1 MKRRRYQYGSLTKK
15 SNRVS
20 EDVWQFRFYETTP
33 EGRRY
38 RRSTTVGTVAQY
50 PTKTD
55 ALRIIEPLRLRLNLH
70 HRFGRPVSIGAL
82 IDHYIERELPERR
95 HSTQQSHSSTLK
107 RWILPR
113 WGDRPLE
120 EVKPVAVE
128 EWLRSLTLAP
138 KTKVNLRSLFHLI
151 YEHARR
157 WELTDR
163 NPIDLVRQR
172 GGRRCI
178 PRVLT
183 PSEIRLLLAQLTGS
197 YHTMV
202 LVAACLGLRAS
213 EIMGLQWQ
221 DFNWEDLTVYI
232 RRGVVNGRSGDTK
245 TEASQKSL
253 PIDPRLARSLQE
265 LWKRTFHRSPQDWV
279 FANKAGR
286 PRGQQN
292 ILHRHLRPA
301 ALRAGIGKI
310 GWHTFRHSYSTMLR
324 GAGTDIKVQQELLR
338 HSTIQSTLNTYTQ
351 AISEQ
356 KRAANTIVVGS
367 LFNENASTDQSSAN
381 GS

>member
-1 MKRRRYQYGSLTKK
+1 MTRRRYQYGSLTKK
-15 SNRVS
+15 NNRLS

-33 EGRRY
+33 EGHRY
-38 RRSTTVGTVAQY
+38 RRSTTVGTVAQN

-70 HRFGRPVSIGAL
+70 HRFGRPISIGAL

-95 HSTQQSHSSTLK
+95 HSTQQSHSSRLK

-120 EVKPVAVE
+120 DVKPIAVE

-183 PSEIRLLLAQLTGS
+183 PGEIRLLLAQLVEP

-221 DFNWEDLTVYI
+221 DFSWEDLTVLI

-253 PIDPRLARSLQE
+253 PIDPRLGCSLQE
-265 LWKRTFHRSPQDWV
+265 LRKGSLHKGPQDWV
-279 FANKAGR
+279 FANSVGR
-286 PRGQQN
+286 PRGQEN

-310 GWHTFRHSYSTMLR
+310 GWHTFRHSHSTILR
-324 GAGTDIKVQQELLR
+324 GAGADIKVQQELLP
-338 HSTIQSTLNTYTQ
+338 HSTIQSTMNTYTQ

-356 KRAANTIVVGS
+356 KRSANSMVVGI
-367 LFNENASTDQSSAN
+367 LINENAFTDQSSAN

>member
-15 SNRVS
+15 SNRLS
-20 EDVWQFRFYETTP
+20 EDVWQFRFYETTL

-38 RRSTTVGTVAQY
+38 RRSTTIGTVAQY

-55 ALRIIEPLRLRLNLH
+55 ALRIVEPLRLRLNLH
-70 HRFGRPVSIGAL
+70 HRFGRPISIGAL
-82 IDHYIERELPERR
+82 IDHYVERELPERR
-95 HSTQQSHSSTLK
+95 HSTQRSHSSTLI

-120 EVKPVAVE
+120 EIKPVAVE

-183 PSEIRLLLAQLTGS
+183 PSEIRLLLAQLVEP

-221 DFNWEDLTVYI
+221 DFNLEDLTVFI

-265 LWKRTFHRSPQDWV
+265 LWKRTLHQGPQDWV
-279 FANKAGR
+279 CANKGGR

-292 ILHRHLRPA
+292 ILQRHLRPA
-301 ALRAGIGKI
+301 ASRAGIGKI
-310 GWHTFRHSYSTMLR
+310 GWHTFRHSYSTLLR
-324 GAGTDIKVQQELLR
+324 SAGADIKVQQELLR
-338 HSTIQSTLNTYTQ
+338 HATIQSTLNTYTQ

-356 KRAANTIVVGS
+356 KRSANSMVVGI
-367 LFNENASTDQSSAN
+367 LLDENAATDRPSAN

>member
-15 SNRVS
+15 KNRLS
-20 EDVWQFRFYETTP
+20 GDVWQFRFYETTH
-33 EGRRY
+33 EGHRY

-82 IDHYIERELPERR
+82 IDHYIERELPQRR

-113 WGDRPLE
+113 WGERSLE
-120 EVKPVAVE
+120 DVRPVAVE

-138 KTKVNLRSLFHLI
+138 KTKVNLRSLFHLV

-183 PSEIRLLLAQLTGS
+183 PGEIRLLLAQLVEP

-202 LVAACLGLRAS
+202 RVAACLGLRAS

-221 DFNWEDLTVYI
+221 DFNWEDLTVLI

-253 PIDPRLARSLQE
+253 PIDLRLARSLQE
-265 LWKRTFHRSPQDWV
+265 LWKRTLHQGPQDWV
-279 FANKAGR
+279 FANNAGR

-367 LFNENASTDQSSAN
+367 LFNENASPDQPPAN

>member
-1 MKRRRYQYGSLTKK
+1 MKRHRYQYGSLTKK
-15 SNRVS
+15 NNRLS

-33 EGRRY
+33 EGHRY
-38 RRSTTVGTVAQY
+38 RRSTTIGTVAQY
-50 PTKTD
+50 PTKTH

-70 HRFGRPVSIGAL
+70 HRFGRPISIGAL
-82 IDHYIERELPERR
+82 IDHYVERELPERR

-183 PSEIRLLLAQLTGS
+183 PGEIRLLLAQLVEP

-202 LVAACLGLRAS
+202 VVAACLGLRAS
-213 EIMGLQWQ
+213 EIVGLQWQ
-221 DFNWEDLTVYI
+221 DLNWEDLTVLI

-265 LWKRTFHRSPQDWV
+265 QDWV
-279 FANKAGR
+279 FANNGGR

-292 ILHRHLRPA
+292 ILQRHLRPA

-324 GAGTDIKVQQELLR
+324 GAGADIKVQQELLR
-338 HSTIQSTLNTYTQ
+338 HSTIQSTMNTYTQ
-351 AISEQ
+351 AVSEQ
-356 KRAANTIVVGS
+356 KRSANSMVVGI
-367 LFNENASTDQSSAN
+367 LFNENASTDQPSAN

>member
-15 SNRVS
+15 NNRLS
-20 EDVWQFRFYETTP
+20 EDVRQFRFYETTL

-55 ALRIIEPLRLRLNLH
+55 ALRIVEPLRVRLNLH
-70 HRFGRPVSIGAL
+70 HRFGRPISISAL
-82 IDHYIERELPERR
+82 SDHYVERELPERR
-95 HSTQQSHSSTLK
+95 YSTQQSHSSTLK

-113 WGDRPLE
+113 WGDRLLE
-120 EVKPVAVE
+120 EVKPMAVE

-138 KTKVNLRSLFHLI
+138 KTKVSLRSLFHLI

-183 PSEIRLLLAQLTGS
+183 PSEIRLLLAQLVEP

-221 DFNWEDLTVYI
+221 DFNWEDLTVFI

-253 PIDPRLARSLQE
+253 PIDPRLACSLQE
-265 LWKRTFHRSPQDWV
+265 LLKCNLRIDPQDWV
-279 FANKAGR
+279 FANKGGR

-292 ILHRHLRPA
+292 ILQRHLSPA

-324 GAGTDIKVQQELLR
+324 GAGADIKVQQELLR

-356 KRAANTIVVGS
+356 KRAANTLVVGS
-367 LFNENASTDQSSAN
+367 LFNENASADEPSAN

>member
-15 SNRVS
+15 SNRLS
-20 EDVWQFRFYETTP
+20 EDVWQFRFYETTL

-38 RRSTTVGTVAQY
+38 RRSTTIGTVAQY

-55 ALRIIEPLRLRLNLH
+55 ALRIVEPLRLRLNLH
-70 HRFGRPVSIGAL
+70 HRFGRPISIGAL
-82 IDHYIERELPERR
+82 IDHYVERELPERR
-95 HSTQQSHSSTLK
+95 HSTQRSHSSTLN

-120 EVKPVAVE
+120 EIKPVAVE

-183 PSEIRLLLAQLTGS
+183 PSEIRLLLAQLVEP

-221 DFNWEDLTVYI
+221 DFNLEDLTVFI

-265 LWKRTFHRSPQDWV
+265 LWKRTLHQGPQDWV
-279 FANKAGR
+279 FANKGGR

-292 ILHRHLRPA
+292 ILQRHLRPA
-301 ALRAGIGKI
+301 ASRAGIGKI

-324 GAGTDIKVQQELLR
+324 SAGADIKVQQELLR
-338 HSTIQSTLNTYTQ
+338 HATIQSTLNTYTQ

-356 KRAANTIVVGS
+356 KRSANSVVVGI
-367 LFNENASTDQSSAN
+367 LLDENAATDRPSAN

>member
-1 MKRRRYQYGSLTKK
+1 MTRRRYQNGSLTKK
-15 SNRVS
+15 SNRFS

-38 RRSTTVGTVAQY
+38 RKSTSVGTVAQY
-50 PTKTD
+50 PTKSD
-55 ALRIIEPLRLRLNLH
+55 ALRVIEPLRIRLNLY
-70 HRFGRPVSIGAL
+70 HRFGRPVSVGAL
-82 IDHYIERELPERR
+82 MDHYIEHELPERR
-95 HSTQQSHSSTLK
+95 HSTQQSHSSNLN
-107 RWILPR
+107 RWIRPR
-113 WGDRPLE
+113 WGDSLLE
-120 EVKPVAVE
+120 QVKPLAVE
-128 EWLRSLTLAP
+128 EWLRSLALAP
-138 KTKVNLRSLFHLI
+138 KTKVNLRGLFHLI

-183 PSEIRLLLAQLTGS
+183 PGEIRLLLAQLAEP

-202 LVAACLGLRAS
+202 MVAACLGLRAS
-213 EIMGLQWQ
+213 EIMGLQWR
-221 DFNWEDLTVYI
+221 DFNWEDLTVLI
-232 RRGVVNGRSGDTK
+232 RRGVVNGRAGDTK
-245 TEASQKSL
+245 TEASQNPL
-253 PIDPRLARSLQE
+253 PIHPRLARSLEE
-265 LWKRTFHRSPQDWV
+265 LWKRSLHRGPLDWV
-279 FANKAGR
+279 FSNPAGR
-286 PRGQQN
+286 PRAQQD
-292 ILHRHLRPA
+292 ILRRYLRSA

-338 HSTIQSTLNTYTQ
+338 HATIQSTMNIYTQ
-351 AISEQ
+351 AVSEQ
-356 KRAANTIVVGS
+356 KRIANSVVVGV
-367 LFNENASTDQSSAN
+367 LLNEIASAAQPPTN

>member
-1 MKRRRYQYGSLTKK
+1 MTRRRYQYGSLTKK
-15 SNRVS
+15 NNRFS
-20 EDVWQFRFYETTP
+20 EDVWQFRFFETTP
-33 EGRRY
+33 EGRRC
-38 RRSTTVGTVAQY
+38 RRSTTIGTVAQY
-50 PTKTD
+50 PTKTH

-70 HRFGRPVSIGAL
+70 HRFGRPISIGAL
-82 IDHYIERELPERR
+82 IDHYVERELPERR
-95 HSTQQSHSSTLK
+95 HSTEQSHSSTLK

-183 PSEIRLLLAQLTGS
+183 PGEIRLLLAQLVEPC
-197 YHTMV
+197 HTMV
-202 LVAACLGLRAS
+202 MVAACLGLRAS
-213 EIMGLQWQ
+213 EIVGLQWQ
-221 DFNWEDLTVYI
+221 DLNWEDLTVLI
-232 RRGVVNGRSGDTK
+232 RRGVVNGRSRDTK

-253 PIDPRLARSLQE
+253 PIDPRLSRSLQE
-265 LWKRTFHRSPQDWV
+265 LWKRSLHRGPQDWV
-279 FANKAGR
+279 FANSGGR

-292 ILHRHLRPA
+292 ILQRHLRPA

-324 GAGTDIKVQQELLR
+324 GAGADIKVQQELLR
-338 HSTIQSTLNTYTQ
+338 HSTIQSTMNAYTQ
-351 AISEQ
+351 AVSEQ
-356 KRAANTIVVGS
+356 KRSANSMVVGI
-367 LFNENASTDQSSAN
+367 LFNENASTDQPSAN